1 MRSRNRNSRAISP
14 WYRGGERH
22 QSLETTNSEGLMFGT
37 LLESRARR
45 HRRTGGAALSIAA
58 HVAIIGVTTAAT
70 MHGTAA
76 PRTPVKPEFV
86 VFKATPAPK
95 PLERRSEHGSPV
107 VVTHGGAG
115 ADHSGDLPADDG
127 AAIASRHRLVERE
140 SRPISSRSD
149 GSRRRPLVAAL
160 AAPSVS
166 QTARRAINGVFA
178 RF

>member
-1 MRSRNRNSRAISP
+1 
-14 WYRGGERH
+14 
-22 QSLETTNSEGLMFGT
+22 MFGT

-76 PRTPVKPEFV
+76 PRTAVKPEFV

-95 PLERRSEHGSPV
+95 PLERQATHGSPD

-115 ADHSGDLPADDG
+115 ANHSGDLSADDS
-127 AAIASRHRLVERE
+127 AAIASRH
-140 SRPISSRSD
+140 
-149 GSRRRPLVAAL
+149 
-160 AAPSVS
+160 
-166 QTARRAINGVFA
+166 
-178 RF
+178 